1 MLWYLKK
8 IKHFGILL
16 AFILFMNGLVGCTHT
31 QKYVPEKFAESDLAI
46 YDSKTKKEIK
56 LYMKKDE
63 IDKILGTKGES
74 TSNPNTYNYF
84 GLSIYYRDN
93 STAVLLDLKNNE
105 AKRFSTI
112 RKISTGNTKTD
123 IIKVYGDFITSDRDL
138 DSTSYYV
145 ENRDGVFYY
154 LKYASSPDKTKFE
167 EFDKDKTYIITFY
180 YDEKDI
186 HKQII
191 NRISIFDYKF
201 GLDLK

>member
-154 LKYASSPDKTKFE
+154 LKYASSLDKTKFE

-201 GLDLK
+201 GLELK

>member
-84 GLSIYYRDN
+84 GLSICYRDN
-93 STAVLLDLKNNE
+93 STAVLLDLNNNE

-201 GLDLK
+201 GLELK